1 MLWFKR
7 KKDEAEP
14 RKPEVSDIE
23 PAVDVDAACVD
34 NAALTEAAESEAAV
48 DMSDNDPR
56 VPEITEPAPTPNNV
70 TAEIAHQTDIHEAAV
85 DAAEGQSAPPEA
97 QVHDTSGMTLDT
109 KPVEPQTYPDK
120 LTNAA
125 ESETVTNALDD
136 DPEARA
142 VAAGVSPATIT
153 PPQETATATTGNLNQ
168 AAGREAAVDM
178 ATAQPAFAS
187 GPPKKEGYLARL
199 KAKLV
204 KTRNSLTG
212 GVDGLFVKHSTID
225 DDLLEELEELLITAD
240 LGVDTAMDIVQAVAV
255 KKNSDADQ
263 VKAVLKQ
270 EILKRLQYQPPKP
283 QTSAKPEVIM
293 VVGVNGV
300 GKTTT
305 IGKLAS
311 KWANDGLEVMIGAGD
326 TFRAAAVE
334 QLEVWA
340 NRSGASI
347 IKHKPETDPAAVAY
361 DSVEAGLARKMDK
374 VIIDTAGRLHTNSNL
389 MEELKKI
396 KRSIAKKMPDAP
408 HEVWLVLDA
417 TTGQNALSQA
427 KLFDAALDLTGLV
440 LTKLDGTAKGGIV
453 VAIASELKI
462 PIKYIGIGEKVED
475 LQEFDPVQFVDA
487 LF

>member
-1 MLWFKR
+1 M
-7 KKDEAEP
+7 DAAV
-14 RKPEVSDIE
+14 PEVSDIE
-23 PAVDVDAACVD
+23 PAPEVDAACTD
-34 NAALTEAAESEAAV
+34 DAALTAAAE
-48 DMSDNDPR
+48 N
-56 VPEITEPAPTPNNV
+56 
-70 TAEIAHQTDIHEAAV
+70 
-85 DAAEGQSAPPEA
+85 
-97 QVHDTSGMTLDT
+97 
-109 KPVEPQTYPDK
+109 
-120 LTNAA
+120 
-125 ESETVTNALDD
+125 
-136 DPEARA
+136 
-142 VAAGVSPATIT
+142 
-153 PPQETATATTGNLNQ
+153 
-168 AAGREAAVDM
+168 EAAVDM
-178 ATAQPAFAS
+178 ADEYPEVLSAADDTEPVSETAPTATTPAETEILSAAAQQEAAEDVCDGASDTQMAVIKEPDSDNTTPDLSGEIPDVPATTTPTFAAE
-187 GPPKKEGYLARL
+187 PPKKEGYLARL

-204 KTRNSLTG
+204 KTRNSLAG

-263 VKAVLKQ
+263 VKNVLKQ

-283 QTSAKPEVIM
+283 KTSARPEVIM

-311 KWANDGLEVMIGAGD
+311 KWATDGKQVMIGAGD

-347 IKHKPETDPAAVAY
+347 IKHKPETDPAAVAF
-361 DSVEAGLARKMDK
+361 DSVEAGLSRNMDK

-396 KRSIAKKMPDAP
+396 KRSIGKKMPEAP
-408 HEVWLVLDA
+408 HEIWLVLDA

-462 PIKYIGIGEKVED
+462 PICYIGIGEKVED
-475 LQEFDPVQFVDA
+475 LQEFDPIQFVDA

>member
-7 KKDEAEP
+7 KKEEEP
-14 RKPEVSDIE
+14 QQPVASDIE
-23 PAVDVDAACVD
+23 PAPEVDAASID
-34 NAALTEAAESEAAV
+34 DSALAEAAESEAAV
-48 DMSDNDPR
+48 DMAVDTPAAEISTPVA
-56 VPEITEPAPTPNNV
+56 VPAEPAELSPPETEAL
-70 TAEIAHQTDIHEAAV
+70 TQAAEQEAVV
-85 DAAEGQSAPPEA
+85 DAAE
-97 QVHDTSGMTLDT
+97 
-109 KPVEPQTYPDK
+109 
-120 LTNAA
+120 N
-125 ESETVTNALDD
+125 
-136 DPEARA
+136 DPEAGM
-142 VAAGVSPATIT
+142 AAEGEVIAY
-153 PPQETATATTGNLNQ
+153 
-168 AAGREAAVDM
+168 M
-178 ATAQPAFAS
+178 ATSQPAFAAA
-187 GPPKKEGYLARL
+187 PPKKEGLLARL
-199 KAKLV
+199 KTKLV
-204 KTRNSLTG
+204 KTRNSLAG

-240 LGVDTAMDIVQAVAV
+240 LGVETAMDIVQAVAV

-263 VKAVLKQ
+263 VKNVLKQ

-283 QTSAKPEVIM
+283 KTSARPEVIM

-311 KWANDGLEVMIGAGD
+311 NWANNGEQVMIGAGD

-347 IKHKPETDPAAVAY
+347 IKHKPETDPAAVAF
-361 DSVEAGLARKMDK
+361 DSVEAGLSRNMDK

-396 KRSIAKKMPDAP
+396 KRSIAKRMPDAP
-408 HEVWLVLDA
+408 HEIWLVLDA

-462 PIKYIGIGEKVED
+462 PIRYIGIGEKVED
-475 LQEFDPVQFVDA
+475 LQEFDPIQFVDA